1 MIRAGSLWT
10 FPDIPRFPTRWGAD
24 DRFQRPHGAFDTQ
37 ITARLS
43 HRTGGTR
50 LIWLW
55 NNVGNL
61 TQKLIFINFPTMWNM
76 SFETLARYTCPCHTW
91 GYFSFHS
98 VQCCGGRTRPLKVL
112 LFSRRPRT
120 PVIFKVKR
128 GSWEGFRSWQVE
140 IGWSSR

>member
-61 TQKLIFINFPTMWNM
+61 TQKLIFINFPTMWNIV
-76 SFETLARYTCPCHTW
+76 FWNFGKNIHAPATPGDIFLFTPFNVVEVARGH
-91 GYFSFHS
+91 
-98 VQCCGGRTRPLKVL
+98 
-112 LFSRRPRT
+112 
-120 PVIFKVKR
+120 
-128 GSWEGFRSWQVE
+128 
-140 IGWSSR
+140 